1 MGEAAPSAAERER
14 RALRWLAIKVAVFVL
29 VPVIA
34 AAIIVP
40 LSLR

>member
-1 MGEAAPSAAERER
+1 MADTLPSAAERDR
-14 RALRWLAIKVAVFVL
+14 RAIRWLVIKVAVFVL